1 MSEGARH
8 RTVTAINT
16 GEGLPMIS
24 TLISRRALTVG
35 LGTIPAGLAAARVFG
50 ASDTVTDAGAGTSN
64 GLSHSSES
72 IHQELTFKASR
83 RQVYEALTSTSRFDA
98 LTRLSDG
105 LSLLTAPGAKAT
117 AISRDVGG
125 PFTLFGGYI
134 TGRHLELMPDEL
146 LVQAWRAGGW
156 KPGDYSIVKFVLSA
170 EATACKL
177 VLEHRGFP
185 EGQGKSLAYG
195 WGVHYWEPLAKL
207 LAQG

>member
-1 MSEGARH
+1 MSKGARQ
-8 RTVTAINT
+8 RTAATINT
-16 GEGLPMIS
+16 GEDLPMLS
-24 TLISRRALTVG
+24 TLISRRALTLG
-35 LGTIPAGLAAARVFG
+35 LATIPAGLGTARVFG
-50 ASDTVTDAGAGTSN
+50 AADTVTATGAGTSN

-83 RQVYEALTSTSRFDA
+83 RQVYEALTSASKFDA

-105 LSLLTAPGAKAT
+105 LSLVTAPGAKAT

-134 TGRHLELMPDEL
+134 TGRHLEMVPDEL
-146 LVQAWRAGGW
+146 LVQAWRAGSW
-156 KPGDYSIVKFVLSA
+156 KPGDYSMAKFALSA
-170 EATACKL
+170 EGTACKL

>member
-1 MSEGARH
+1 M
-8 RTVTAINT
+8 
-16 GEGLPMIS
+16 LS

-35 LGTIPAGLAAARVFG
+35 LAALPAGLGAARVFG
-50 ASDTVTDAGAGTSN
+50 ASDTGTDAGAGTSN
-64 GLSHSSES
+64 GLWHTSEA
-72 IHQELTFKASR
+72 IHQEVTFKASR
-83 RQVYEALTSTSRFDA
+83 RQVYEALTSTGRFDA

-117 AISRDVGG
+117 TISREVGG

-134 TGRHLELMPDEL
+134 TGRHLEMVPDEL

-156 KPGDYSIVKFVLSA
+156 KPGDYSIVKFALSA
-170 EATACKL
+170 EGSACKL
-177 VLEHRGFP
+177 ILEHRGFP

>member
-1 MSEGARH
+1 ML
-8 RTVTAINT
+8 T
-16 GEGLPMIS
+16 
-24 TLISRRALTVG
+24 TLISRRVLTVG
-35 LGTIPAGLAAARVFG
+35 LATLPAGLGAARVFG
-50 ASDTVTDAGAGTSN
+50 ASDTGTDAGSGTSN
-64 GLSHSSES
+64 GLSHTSEA
-72 IHQELTFKASR
+72 IHQEVTFKASR
-83 RQVYEALTSTSRFDA
+83 RQVYEALTSTGRFDA

-117 AISRDVGG
+117 TISREVGG

-134 TGRHLELMPDEL
+134 TGRHLEMVPDEL

-156 KPGDYSIVKFVLSA
+156 KPGDYSIVKFALSA
-170 EATACKL
+170 EGSACEL
-177 VLEHRGFP
+177 VLDHRGFP